1 MKRVAVVGGGIF
13 GATAAIYAARSG
25 HDVHLFEQ
33 QQNLLQAASGINQ
46 YRLHRGYHYPRS
58 AETARSCREAE
69 RSFLS
74 EYADAMT
81 SATPHLYGVAK
92 AGSKIS
98 YTDYLSFCAANFL
111 EYRPVKVPHLIDPAA
126 ADAIEVREA
135 SFDPDILRTLVTN
148 KLHDSGVN
156 VHLASRCSGQIENEF
171 DRTIVAAYASTNTL
185 LAGMGLPTEKYQFE
199 VCEKPVIRLPESF
212 VKTDIVI
219 MDGPFLSIG
228 PMGRS
233 GTYVIG
239 HVVHAIH
246 SSNVGYEPDIPKGVE
261 SYLNKGI
268 VIGPA
273 KTNFHE
279 FIEAGKQFIPELRYA
294 EHVGSMYTV
303 RAVPPDR
310 DDTDERPTIVE
321 LVGEKTIK
329 IFSGKIGNCV
339 EAAKIATALI

>member
-33 QQNLLQAASGINQ
+33 QQHLLQAASAINQ

-69 RSFLS
+69 RSFLG
-74 EYADAMT
+74 EYADAMISGT
-81 SATPHLYGVAK
+81 THLYGIAK

-98 YTDYLSFCAANFL
+98 YADFLSFCTANFL
-111 EYRPVKVPHLIDPAA
+111 EYRPVEVAHLIDPAA
-126 ADAIEVREA
+126 ADSVKVREA
-135 SFDPDILRTLVTN
+135 SFDPDILRALVKN

-156 VHLASRCSGQIENEF
+156 VQLGSRCCGQIENEF
-171 DRTIVAAYASTNTL
+171 DRIIVAAYASTNTL
-185 LAGMGLPTEKYQFE
+185 LSAMGLPTEKYQFE
-199 VCEKPVIRLPESF
+199 VCEKPVVRLPASF
-212 VKTDIVI
+212 AKTDIVI

-233 GTYVIG
+233 GTYVVG
-239 HVVHAIH
+239 HAVHAIH
-246 SSNVGYEPDIPKGVE
+246 SSNVGYEPEIPKGME

-268 VIGPA
+268 IRGPTR
-273 KTNFHE
+273 TNFRK
-279 FIEAGKQFIPELRYA
+279 FIEAGQQFIPELKSA
-294 EHVGSMYTV
+294 EHVGSMYTI
-303 RAVPPDR
+303 RAVLPDR

-321 LVGEKTIK
+321 LARKNIIS

-339 EAAKIATALI
+339 EAAKAATALI